1 MDVQNIS
8 GPDVVNATIQNG
20 NDTQQNENSPEQQ
33 SQVQTVN
40 EQDKGSSYD
49 SYA

>member
-8 GPDVVNATIQNG
+8 GPDVVQSTVQTG
-20 NDTQQNENSPEQQ
+20 NTSQQNENIQQ
-33 SQVQTVN
+33 QNNVQVVN
-40 EQDKGSSYD
+40 EENVGSNYD